1 MTGKE
6 ANGNTTKAGKV
17 SSTILVDKPWTVG
30 TEKAKQP
37 TSVITPSELKIDK
50 EGNVTIIFDRP
61 VCIFN
66 DTALTVYDTVQ
77 QKNAT
82 LDDVKNAF
90 NNAVAAQKDK
100 EAADKVI
107 GEWNKKDAAELKAV
121 MANTEANKADR
132 DKLIAVG
139 VDFSKY
145 DNASEVEKYT
155 ACQSLAKN
163 IATVDALKNTLNAI
177 FGKTTQDICSS
188 ARRLNEAMRWHR

>member
-177 FGKTTQDICSS
+177 FGK
-188 ARRLNEAMRWHR
+188 